1 MSDDT
6 LQRLEAM
13 VVNLRDQLDHLTER
27 LETRLEAQQTTL
39 RRLEARLDGRRSLAL
54 KPGDASRVLGQ
65 PQELG

>member
-27 LETRLEAQQTTL
+27 L
-39 RRLEARLDGRRSLAL
+39 DGRRSLAL